1 MRYTRSHL
9 PSAHAPAMGLFRP
22 ITCLALFL
30 FAGIVAQPA
39 NAGSPDTPLQVR
51 VQLKWFHQ
59 YQFAGFYAALEQ
71 GYFRQAGLDVE
82 LIEGSPE
89 VDPGRVVTS
98 GGAEFGVGNSS
109 LLIDFNKG
117 LPVVAVA
124 AIFQHS
130 PFVILARTDPHIRTV
145 KDLEGRTLMG
155 ESHSAELTAYM
166 KKAGVDLG
174 RVRQVIHSDSVKSLA
189 APGAERVDATT
200 AYISTEPIE
209 ASRYGIPYQ
218 IFNPRDLNIDF
229 YGDTLFTNQRFA
241 REHPQAVAAMRDAL
255 AEGWRY
261 AYRHQAEIID
271 LILEKYRPG
280 MDRMTLTL
288 EAQSLYN
295 LFLADIVDI
304 GYMSQTRWQEIA
316 RVFAETGLLP
326 SNYTLD
332 GFLFTPPDAQVP
344 DWAYRALGWA
354 ALALLFGGLLIA
366 RIVSLN
372 RRLRLSLAQLE
383 TANAELAELSTT
395 DALTGLFNRRHFDA
409 ALERELA
416 RAVRH
421 AQALALLIIDVDEFK
436 HYNDAL
442 GHPAGDACLRRIADI
457 LHDNTQR
464 ASEFAARIGGEE
476 FAIVAGGLAPAEAI
490 ALAERI
496 RQDVM
501 TAGIEHPDREDGR
514 VSISI
519 GINCIAPDQPPTTAP
534 ELIAGADAALYRA
547 KREGRNRSI
556 LHEAD

>member
-1 MRYTRSHL
+1 
-9 PSAHAPAMGLFRP
+9 MGLFRL
-22 ITCLALFL
+22 ITCLVIFL
-30 FAGIVAQPA
+30 FAGIATPSAQA
-39 NAGSPDTPLQVR
+39 NTPDTPLKVR

-71 GYFRQAGLDVE
+71 GYFRRAGLDVE
-82 LIEGSPE
+82 LIEGHPE
-89 VDPGRVVTS
+89 VDLARTVVD

-109 LLIDFNKG
+109 LLIDFNQG

-130 PFVILARTDPHIRTV
+130 PFVILARVDPKIRTV

-155 ESHSAELTAYM
+155 ESHSAELTAYL
-166 KKAGVDLG
+166 KKAGVDLAK
-174 RVRQVIHSDSVKSLA
+174 VRQVIHSGSVKSLA
-189 APGAERVDATT
+189 ANGPERVDATT
-200 AYISTEPIE
+200 AYISTEPVE
-209 ASRYGIPYQ
+209 ASQYGIPYQ
-218 IFNPRDLNIDF
+218 IFNPRELNIDL
-229 YGDTLFTNQRFA
+229 YGDTLFTSQRFA

-271 LILEKYRPG
+271 LILEKYHPR

-304 GYMSQTRWQEIA
+304 GYMSRTRWQEIA
-316 RVFAETGLLP
+316 RIFAETGLLP
-326 SNYTLD
+326 ASYTLD
-332 GFLFTPPDAQVP
+332 GFLFTPDAP
-344 DWAYRALGWA
+344 MPGWAYQALAWA
-354 ALALLFGGLLIA
+354 ALVLLFGGLLIA
-366 RIVSLN
+366 YIVSLN

-383 TANAELAELSTT
+383 AANAGLAELSTT

-409 ALERELA
+409 ALDRELA
-416 RAVRH
+416 RATRH
-421 AQALALLIIDVDEFK
+421 TQAIALLMIDVDEFK
-436 HYNDAL
+436 KYNDAL

-457 LHDNTQR
+457 LRDNAQR

-476 FAIVAGGLAPAEAI
+476 FAIVAGGLTPDEAF

-496 RQDVM
+496 RREVAD
-501 TAGIEHPDREDGR
+501 AGIVHPSRDDGR

-519 GINCIAPDQPPTTAP
+519 GVNCAPPDRVPLTAR

-556 LHEAD
+556 LHTD

>member
-1 MRYTRSHL
+1 
-9 PSAHAPAMGLFRP
+9 MGLFRL
-22 ITCLALFL
+22 ITGLVICLLAVII
-30 FAGIVAQPA
+30 APPA
-39 NAGSPDTPLQVR
+39 NAGTPDTLLKVR

-71 GYFRQAGLDVE
+71 GYFRRAGLDVE
-82 LIEGSPE
+82 LIEGNPE
-89 VDPGRVVTS
+89 VDLARVVVD

-109 LLIDFNKG
+109 LLIDFNRG

-130 PFVILARTDPHIRTV
+130 PFVILARTDPQIRTV

-155 ESHSAELTAYM
+155 ESHSAEVTAYL

-174 RVRQVIHSDSVKSLA
+174 RVHQVIHSGSVKSLA
-189 APGAERVDATT
+189 ASGAERVDATT

-209 ASRYGIPYQ
+209 ASQYGIPYQ

-229 YGDTLFTNQRFA
+229 YGDTLFTSQRFA
-241 REHPQAVAAMRDAL
+241 RDNPQAVAAMRDAL

-271 LILEKYRPG
+271 LILEKYHPR

-304 GYMSQTRWQEIA
+304 GYMSQTRWQAIA

-326 SNYTLD
+326 ATYTLD
-332 GFLFTPPDAQVP
+332 GFLFTPDAPVP
-344 DWAYRALGWA
+344 DWAYQALGWA
-354 ALALLFGGLLIA
+354 VLALLFGSLLIA
-366 RIVSLN
+366 YIVSLN

-383 TANAELAELSTT
+383 AANTELAELSTI

-409 ALERELA
+409 ALDRELA
-416 RAVRH
+416 RATRH
-421 AQALALLIIDVDEFK
+421 AQAIALLMIDVDEFK
-436 HYNDAL
+436 KYNDAL
-442 GHPAGDACLRRIADI
+442 GHPAGDACLRRIANI
-457 LHDNTQR
+457 LRANAQR

-476 FAIVAGGLAPAEAI
+476 FAIVAGGITPDEAL

-496 RQDVM
+496 RQEVAD
-501 TAGIEHPDREDGR
+501 AGIAHPGSDDGR
-514 VSISI
+514 VSISL
-519 GINCIAPDQPPTTAP
+519 GVNCVPPAQLPIAAR
-534 ELIAGADAALYRA
+534 ELVAGADAALYRA
-547 KREGRNRSI
+547 KHEGRNRSL
-556 LHEAD
+556 LHTGQ

>member
-1 MRYTRSHL
+1 
-9 PSAHAPAMGLFRP
+9 MGLFRL
-22 ITCLALFL
+22 ITCLVIFL
-30 FAGIVAQPA
+30 LAGIATPSALA
-39 NAGSPDTPLQVR
+39 NTPDNPLKVR

-71 GYFRQAGLDVE
+71 GYFRRAGLDVE
-82 LIEGSPE
+82 LIEGNPE
-89 VDPGRVVTS
+89 VDLARTVVD

-109 LLIDFNKG
+109 LLIDFNQG

-130 PFVILARTDPHIRTV
+130 PFVILARVDPKIRTV

-155 ESHSAELTAYM
+155 ESHSAELTAYL
-166 KKAGVDLG
+166 KKAGVDLSK
-174 RVRQVIHSDSVKSLA
+174 VRQVIHSGSVKSLA
-189 APGAERVDATT
+189 ATGPERVDATT
-200 AYISTEPIE
+200 AYISTEPVE
-209 ASRYGIPYQ
+209 ASQYGIPYQ
-218 IFNPRDLNIDF
+218 IFNPRELNIDF
-229 YGDTLFTNQRFA
+229 YGDTLFTSQRFA
-241 REHPQAVAAMRDAL
+241 REHPEAVAAMRDAL

-271 LILEKYRPG
+271 LILEKYHP
-280 MDRMTLTL
+280 RMNRITLTL

-316 RVFAETGLLP
+316 RIFAETGLLP
-326 SNYTLD
+326 ANYTLD
-332 GFLFTPPDAQVP
+332 GFLFTPGPTVP
-344 DWAYRALGWA
+344 SWAYQALAWA
-354 ALALLFGGLLIA
+354 ALVLLFGGLLIA
-366 RIVSLN
+366 YIVSLN

-383 TANAELAELSTT
+383 AANAGLAELSTT

-409 ALERELA
+409 ALDRELA
-416 RAVRH
+416 RAARH
-421 AQALALLIIDVDEFK
+421 TQAIALLMIDVDEFK
-436 HYNDAL
+436 KYNDAL

-457 LHDNTQR
+457 LRNNAQR

-476 FAIVAGGLAPAEAI
+476 FAIVAGGLTPDEAL

-496 RQDVM
+496 RQEVAD
-501 TAGIEHPDREDGR
+501 AGIAHPSRDDGQ

-519 GINCIAPDQPPTTAP
+519 GVSCALPEQLPLTAQA
-534 ELIAGADAALYRA
+534 LIAGADAALYQA

-556 LHEAD
+556 LHLA

>member
-1 MRYTRSHL
+1 
-9 PSAHAPAMGLFRP
+9 MGLFRL
-22 ITCLALFL
+22 ITGLVICLL
-30 FAGIVAQPA
+30 AGIIAPPA
-39 NAGSPDTPLQVR
+39 NADTPETLLKVR

-71 GYFRQAGLDVE
+71 GYFRRAGLDVE
-82 LIEGSPE
+82 LIEGNPE
-89 VDPGRVVTS
+89 VDLARVVVD

-109 LLIDFNKG
+109 LLIDFNRG

-130 PFVILARTDPHIRTV
+130 PFVILARTDPQIRTV

-155 ESHSAELTAYM
+155 ESHSAEVTAYL
-166 KKAGVDLG
+166 KKAGVDLE
-174 RVRQVIHSDSVKSLA
+174 RVHLVTHSGSVKSLA
-189 APGAERVDATT
+189 ASGAERVDATT

-209 ASRYGIPYQ
+209 ASQYGIPYQ

-229 YGDTLFTNQRFA
+229 YGDTLFTSQRFA
-241 REHPQAVAAMRDAL
+241 RANPQAVAAMRDAL

-271 LILEKYRPG
+271 LILEKYRPK

-304 GYMSQTRWQEIA
+304 GYMSQTRWQAIA

-326 SNYTLD
+326 ATYTLD
-332 GFLFTPPDAQVP
+332 GFLFTPDAPVP
-344 DWAYRALGWA
+344 DWAYQALGWA
-354 ALALLFGGLLIA
+354 VLALLFGSLLIA
-366 RIVSLN
+366 YIVSLN
-372 RRLRLSLAQLE
+372 RRLRVSLTQLE
-383 TANAELAELSTT
+383 AANAGLAELSTT

-409 ALERELA
+409 ALDRELA
-416 RAVRH
+416 RATRH
-421 AQALALLIIDVDEFK
+421 AQAIALLMIDVDEFK
-436 HYNDAL
+436 KYNDAL
-442 GHPAGDACLRRIADI
+442 GHPTGDACLRRIANI
-457 LHDNTQR
+457 LRDNAQR

-476 FAIVAGGLAPAEAI
+476 FAIVAGGITPDEAL

-496 RQDVM
+496 RQEIAD
-501 TAGIEHPDREDGR
+501 AGIAHPGSNDGR

-519 GINCIAPDQPPTTAP
+519 GVNCLPPAQLP
-534 ELIAGADAALYRA
+534 VAARELIAGADAALYRA
-547 KREGRNRSI
+547 KHEGRNRSL
-556 LHEAD
+556 LHTGH